1 VPGHRAAAQ
10 PLAYFKSR
18 RDYHYGVLSV
28 RLALPKFLAL
38 SVLAIGALSLPPL
51 ELPQRLDRTFYDAW
65 SRLAPP
71 EPPGD
76 IVLVELEKPAEQA
89 GLIETA
95 RWQHARLMLTTLAD
109 APVVPAGKIP
119 LLGPVAI
126 ASAGMPILKET
137 GWIDGGYLWP
147 RPDVDGVVRF
157 ERPTLGDPAET
168 PSLAFAVVNRAGT
181 NDIPANPVREEVFP
195 GVDRLGRRWLRF
207 FSSAAFVPRSPQDIR
222 QQPDALTNKIVIAG
236 GTGSEVHQT
245 PVGPQST
252 AQLLAHSIA
261 GYRTGTGVA
270 TGVWLEAAGWLLGAL
285 CVAAVAAF
293 PLTGFM
299 ALAIPIGGTAALVAV
314 GTASFVLA
322 GMWIPVGGPG
332 LLVFGLAA
340 FAFRPPEPEHAM
352 RPGSRQRRTLVDAR
366 RLFARGDFA
375 DAWSIYR
382 ELPMRNDLLS
392 ETYELGCGLA
402 ERSDNRLAADVF
414 HRVAQADAGYKEVAK
429 RLVASCAIDEEKTAE
444 DRPKPDTLGRYEVLG
459 LIGRGAMGVVYLGRD
474 PSINR
479 IVAIKAIYL
488 EKEFEASQVEEASER
503 FTREAETAGR
513 LSHPSI
519 VTIYD
524 IGEEQNI
531 AYIAMEYVRGVHLN
545 RHSDP
550 ETLLPASQVI
560 DLTARVADAL
570 DYAHLQNV
578 VHRDIKPANIMY
590 DSSTDL
596 LKITDFGIARLMDVS
611 RTRTGVILGTPSYM
625 SPEQLQGEN
634 VNGHTDLFALG
645 VSLYQL
651 LTGHLPFR
659 GSSMTEL
666 MFVIANEPHIPV
678 TAIRAELPVVLDT
691 LTNRAMAKEPADRFA
706 SGAEMA
712 QALRAARADC

>member
-1 VPGHRAAAQ
+1 M
-10 PLAYFKSR
+10 
-18 RDYHYGVLSV
+18 LSV
-28 RLALPKFLAL
+28 RLALAKFLAL

-51 ELPQRLDRTFYDAW
+51 ELPQRLDRALYDAW

-71 EPPGD
+71 APPED
-76 IVLVELEKPAEQA
+76 IVLVEIGKPAQQT

-95 RWQHARLMLTTLAD
+95 RWQRARLVLTTLED
-109 APVVPAGKIP
+109 APVVPAGNVP
-119 LLGPVAI
+119 LLGPVAV
-126 ASAGMPILKET
+126 ASASMPILKET
-137 GWIDGGYLWP
+137 GWVEGGYLWP
-147 RPDVDGVVRF
+147 RPDIDDVIRF
-157 ERPTLGDPAET
+157 ERPTLGDTEGM
-168 PSLAFAVVNRAGT
+168 PSLAYAAAERARRSESDTLQTDNEGGAT
-181 NDIPANPVREEVFP
+181 
-195 GVDRLGRRWLRF
+195 VDRFGRRWLRF
-207 FSSAAFVPRSPQDIR
+207 YAPDAFAARSPEEIR
-222 QQPDALTNKIVIAG
+222 QQPDALTDKIVIVG
-236 GTGSEVHQT
+236 GTDATVRRT

-252 AQLLAHSIA
+252 AQLLAHAIA
-261 GYRTGTGVA
+261 SYTDGAGVI
-270 TGVWLEAAGWLLGAL
+270 TNGWLETAGWLLAGL
-285 CVAAVAAF
+285 CVAAAAGF
-293 PLTGFM
+293 PLAGRM
-299 ALAIPIGGTAALVAV
+299 GLAIPIGGTAALVAA
-314 GTASFVLA
+314 GAASFMLA
-322 GMWIPVGGPG
+322 GAWIPVGGPG
-332 LLVFGLAA
+332 LLVLGLSV
-340 FAFRPPEPEHAM
+340 FAFRQPEPE
-352 RPGSRQRRTLVDAR
+352 RPMAHGSGQRRTLVDAR

-382 ELPMRNDLLS
+382 ELPMSNDLLS

-402 ERSDNRLAADVF
+402 ERNENRLAADVF
-414 HRVAQADAGYKEVAK
+414 HRVAQADAGYKDVAS
-429 RLVASCAIDEEKTAE
+429 RLVASCGMEEEKAE
-444 DRPKPDTLGRYEVLG
+444 EDHPKPETLGRYEVLG
-459 LIGRGAMGVVYLGRD
+459 LVGSGAMGVVYLGRD

-488 EKEFEASQVEEASER
+488 EKEFEASHLEEARER
-503 FTREAETAGR
+503 FAREAETAGR

-519 VTIYD
+519 VTIFD
-524 IGEEQNI
+524 IGEEQSI

-550 ETLLPASQVI
+550 DSLLPAAQVI
-560 DLTARVADAL
+560 DLTARVASAL
-570 DYAHLQNV
+570 DYAHRQNV

-590 DSSTDL
+590 DSGTDL

-666 MFVIANEPHIPV
+666 MFVIANKPHIPV
-678 TAIRAELPVVLDT
+678 TAIRAELPPVLDT
-691 LTNRAMAKEPADRFA
+691 LLDRAMAKAPADRYA
-706 SGAEMA
+706 SGAELA